1 MAQVTAAGAASPGAG
16 PGAGGGVRVF
26 AAAWRAA
33 GERTWL
39 PSAVL
44 IAGLLVLWEVA
55 ALTVLADS
63 QAFPT
68 VTSVVGDVAGDLDTY
83 MRNVR
88 TTLRAAFPGWLW
100 GNIIATGLGALAV
113 ALPRLERPVLHVAVA
128 VTSLPIIALGPI
140 FQVTLEG
147 DAPRS
152 ALAGLSV
159 FFTTLVGTIVGLR
172 ACDRA
177 SLDVIAALGGGK
189 LSTLR
194 KVRVRAALP
203 DYMTALKISAPAAVL
218 GAIIGE
224 FIGGADN
231 GLGVALIAARANADS
246 ARVWGIALVATAVAG
261 LGYALIALVGRL
273 STPWAPSSRSGRRA
287 A

>member
-1 MAQVTAAGAASPGAG
+1 MTRVAQVSTAGVGGAAAGG
-16 PGAGGGVRVF
+16 PSGLWRVV
-26 AAAWRAA
+26 

-44 IAGLLVLWEVA
+44 IAGLLAAWQVA
-55 ALTVLADS
+55 ALTVLSDS
-63 QAFPT
+63 RAFPT
-68 VTSVVGDVAGDLDTY
+68 VTAVAGDVLGDLDTY
-83 MRNVR
+83 VRNVR

-100 GNIIATGLGALAV
+100 GNVVATALGGLAV

-177 SLDVIAALGGGK
+177 SVDVITALGGGK
-189 LSTLR
+189 LSVLR
-194 KVRVRAALP
+194 KARVRAALP
-203 DYMTALKISAPAAVL
+203 DYMAALKISAPAAVL

-224 FIGGADN
+224 FIGGAEN

-273 STPWAPSSRSGRRA
+273 STPWAPSSRSRRGA